1 MGFTSLTLHIGG
13 VCAGPGFYSLAEAC
27 QDRYLDLLIAEA
39 SQSGETLV
47 SEPQVWAADMGDG
60 KVERQLKGSML
71 SNL

>member
-1 MGFTSLTLHIGG
+1 M
-13 VCAGPGFYSLAEAC
+13 
-27 QDRYLDLLIAEA
+27 LIAEA

-60 KVERQLKGSML
+60 KVERQLKGAML